1 VLKFKTKAET
11 MSAEEHEQRK
21 ASSYKL
27 LIWFAMISMVMMFA
41 GLTSAYVV
49 STSRKDW
56 LQDFSM
62 PNAFI
67 WSTVVIALSSLTFW
81 MSRKTIMKDDYKATT
96 MYLLITLVLGIAF
109 IHFQFEGFRQIIEM
123 GYFFTGPQSNV
134 TTSFLYVV
142 VILHLAHLFGGLIAL
157 LVVIYNHFKQKYNAS
172 QTLGIELAELFW
184 HFLGVLWFLLFLFFY
199 FYG

>member
-1 VLKFKTKAET
+1 

-56 LQDFSM
+56 LQDFTM

-67 WSTVVIALSSLTFW
+67 WSTIVIALSSLTFW
-81 MSRKTIMKDDYKATT
+81 MARKTIQKDDKKATSLF
-96 MYLLITLVLGIAF
+96 LLLTLVLGIAF
-109 IHFQFEGFRQIIEM
+109 VHFQFEGFRQIIKM

-157 LVVIYNHFKQKYNAS
+157 LVVIYNHFKQKYNSS